1 MDSSGRR
8 SDPPPDEL
16 FAEMLR
22 AAREL
27 LAIRSPLDAELIV
40 SEMLGTWWGRRL
52 PDADVEVIIGEG
64 LIAYAD
70 RIGTPAA
77 LALLTGVAAVG
88 TDGQRA
94 KAEAAAE
101 RLVESGVARPGWAE
115 QVGRARRGSA
125 HVTQDVYGDRD
136 EIVCEFSYDGE
147 EPHALVAVVDYNL
160 GGMVRDAW
168 VTSRVDTL
176 LDRCRQAAEDDP
188 LLTFTPLAAT
198 KLQPLLTDAL
208 RITDAAAMPAVS
220 DNFAGYHA
228 FLRQRV
234 RSLPV
239 ARKRRPPPLGGGRTH
254 GTDERAML
262 AAEFLAS
269 DDAEAVSDRSA
280 AGTCVDHIIA
290 YGCDRDFGRP
300 LRVSPTKVETFLL
313 DWLPRKIML
322 SPEEQDAM
330 PHVLLAWVRWAAA
343 RTELP
348 EPGPRRTL
356 DAVWEAIPRF
366 VAAYRDPASF
376 GLDASVTKRLLPDGD
391 MEALAR
397 RAFAFPVLQ
406 GRHGDVDLEALDPAD
421 PVDRRTLVQL
431 EHVQQDDAHVDGHL
445 KLATLLWRG
454 DPAELWDTAQR
465 LIDQG
470 YTRQDVLHMLMD
482 VLARVG
488 EAQPALRRALAALPE
503 D

>member
-1 MDSSGRR
+1 
-8 SDPPPDEL
+8 
-16 FAEMLR
+16 MLR

-27 LAIRSPLDAELIV
+27 LAVRSPLDAELIV

-52 PDADVEVIIGEG
+52 PDADVEEVIGEG

-70 RIGTPAA
+70 RAGTPAA
-77 LALLTGVAAVG
+77 LALLSGIAALG

-94 KAEAAAE
+94 KAEEAAE

-115 QVGRARRGSA
+115 RVGQVKRGAA

-147 EPHALVAVVDYNL
+147 EPHALVAVIDYNH

-176 LDRCRQAAEDDP
+176 VERCREAAENDP
-188 LLTFTPLAAT
+188 LVTFAPLAAS
-198 KLQPLLTDAL
+198 KVQPLLARAL
-208 RITDAAAMPAVS
+208 RVTDKAAIPAVS

-228 FLRQRV
+228 FLRSRV
-234 RSLPV
+234 RSLPP
-239 ARKRRPPPLGGGRTH
+239 AKRRVPPPPGGGRSY
-254 GTDERAML
+254 GPDERAML

-269 DDAEAVSDRSA
+269 DEAEAVSDRSA

-322 SPEEQDAM
+322 TPEEQDAM
-330 PHVLLAWVRWAAA
+330 PHVLVAWVRWAAA

-356 DAVWEAIPRF
+356 DALWEAIPRF

-376 GLDASVTKRLLPDGD
+376 GLDASVTRRLLPDGD
-391 MEALAR
+391 LEALAR

-421 PVDRRTLVQL
+421 PVDRRTLVL
-431 EHVQQDDAHVDGHL
+431 MEHVQQDDTHADGHL
-445 KLATLLWRG
+445 RLATLLWRG
-454 DPAELWDTAQR
+454 DPPELWETAQR
-465 LIDQG
+465 LLDQG

-488 EAQPALRRALAALPE
+488 ERQPALRRALAALPG

>member
-1 MDSSGRR
+1 
-8 SDPPPDEL
+8 
-16 FAEMLR
+16 MLR

-27 LAIRSPLDAELIV
+27 LAVRSPLDAELIV

-52 PDADVEVIIGEG
+52 PDADVEEVIGEG

-70 RIGTPAA
+70 RTGTPAA
-77 LALLTGVAAVG
+77 LALLSGIAALG
-88 TDGQRA
+88 TDAQRA
-94 KAEAAAE
+94 KAEEAAE
-101 RLVESGVARPGWAE
+101 RLVESGVARPAWAE
-115 QVGRARRGSA
+115 RVGQVKRGAA

-136 EIVCEFSYDGE
+136 EVVCEFSYDGE
-147 EPHALVAVVDYNL
+147 EPHALVAVIDYNL

-176 LDRCRQAAEDDP
+176 LSRCRETAADDP
-188 LLTFTPLAAT
+188 LVTFASLAAS
-198 KLQPLLTDAL
+198 KVQPLLSEAL
-208 RITDAAAMPAVS
+208 RVTDSAAIPAVS

-228 FLRQRV
+228 FLRSRV
-234 RSLPV
+234 RSLP
-239 ARKRRPPPLGGGRTH
+239 ASRKRRVPPPGGGRTY
-254 GTDERAML
+254 GPDERAML

-269 DDAEAVSDRSA
+269 DEAEAVSDRSA

-330 PHVLLAWVRWAAA
+330 PHVLVAWVRWAAA

-356 DAVWEAIPRF
+356 DTLWEAIPRF

-376 GLDASVTKRLLPDGD
+376 GLDASVTERLLPDGD
-391 MEALAR
+391 LEALAR

-406 GRHGDVDLEALDPAD
+406 GRHGDVDLESLDPAD
-421 PVDRRTLVQL
+421 PVDRRTLVL
-431 EHVQQDDAHVDGHL
+431 MEHVQQDDTHVDGHL

-454 DPAELWDTAQR
+454 EPPELWETAQR
-465 LIDQG
+465 LLDRG

-488 EAQPALRRALAALPE
+488 EHQPALRRALAALPE